1 MNQNVLSRDLGPKD
15 YHGIPLL
22 DNGDDEEV
30 GYKKLGSV
38 AVTATPV
45 TKDDDIL

>member
-22 DNGDDEEV
+22 DHGDDEEV
-30 GYKKLGSV
+30 GYKNME
-38 AVTATPV
+38 AVTASATPV
-45 TKDDDIL
+45 SKGDDLL